1 MPELPKVPEAFSLF
15 RKPLYTIPYRPDLAK
30 GQEEKLERAKEE
42 WIKDPDDTDK
52 IIWLGRMYAYM
63 GEYRKGIA
71 VFSIGLEK
79 HPTNAELYRHRAH
92 RFLTL
97 RLFDHA
103 ITDSH
108 LAIKYMKENPDK
120 VEYSGLPGSEHL
132 EIYSLYTNT
141 YYHLGLAFYSKGE
154 LEEAATAF
162 RDLIDVARND
172 DHIIMGAYWL
182 YMILKRQDKHAE
194 ASQLLDRVSPDMD
207 IVVSPNYHHCLLAHK
222 GEMDAEEILG
232 AAREESHLGVT
243 ASGNGIANWY
253 LFNSEKEKYIK
264 LLREVVSTD
273 AWSGFGY
280 IIAEADLERQGL
292 SP

>member
-15 RKPLYTIPYRPDLAK
+15 KKPLYTIPYRPELAK
-30 GQEEKLERAKEE
+30 KQKEKLERAKEE
-42 WIKDPDDTDK
+42 WMEDPDDVDK

-71 VFSIGLEK
+71 VFSMGLDK
-79 HPTNAELYRHRAH
+79 YPTNAELYRHRAH

-103 ITDSH
+103 VTDSH
-108 LAIKYMKENPDK
+108 LAIKHMKENPDK
-120 VEYSGLPGSEHL
+120 VEHSGLPGSEHL

-141 YYHLGLAFYSKGE
+141 YYHLGLTHYAKGC

-162 RDLIDVARND
+162 KDLIDVARND

-182 YMILKRQDKHAE
+182 YMILKRQDKHEE
-194 ASQLLDRVSPDMD
+194 ASRLLNKVSPNMD
-207 IVVSPNYHHCLLAHK
+207 IIVSPNYHHCLLAHK
-222 GEMDAEEILG
+222 GEMDAEEILR

-253 LFNSEKEKYIK
+253 LFNGEREKYVE

-280 IIAEADLERQGL
+280 IIAESDLKRQGL